1 MNHGMNGSVGDGTD
15 TVTHYFRLNLKY
27 RCRIKAPFFPRSRK
41 CGDEQN
47 RDYGLIQERGR
58 EGFSWRSCLPSFMVS
73 LLLLSLTDL
82 VSLQFLQF
90 LDFCS
95 SALTCLFLVALSK
108 QYSFNIHLSLDLCK
122 AVSELRIFL
131 RKLFKSRTKM
141 FPRCFRY
148 SIQSHTGV
156 QKEELKKK
164 KSIVGETKFVQK
176 RLRIWSCQK
185 MSSWSS
191 QVLEGIEECKCGINL
206 FIQREPREGKWSRN
220 SVSLLLFSAVMK
232 EILWCFINTVLV
244 SYPKPIA
251 LQGSMKKSAPFQ
263 PDTAHFSKSL
273 QYCLFEQLWFSD
285 NDEWESSDLNMP

>member
-1 MNHGMNGSVGDGTD
+1 MWRWTKQRLWSHSGEGEGRVFLKKLSSLIHGQLTP
-15 TVTHYFRLNLKY
+15 
-27 RCRIKAPFFPRSRK
+27 AFP
-41 CGDEQN
+41 N
-47 RDYGLIQERGR
+47 
-58 EGFSWRSCLPSFMVS
+58 WPSFTPV
-73 LLLLSLTDL
+73 LTVL
-82 VSLQFLQF
+82 RF
-90 LDFCS
+90 
-95 SALTCLFLVALSK
+95 LFLSPDLSFLSGIK
-108 QYSFNIHLSLDLCK
+108 QAIFFQYPSFTWPVQSSLWITYFSKETVQVKNQD
-122 AVSELRIFL
+122 VSQVLQIQHSKPHRSIKGRI
-131 RKLFKSRTKM
+131 
-141 FPRCFRY
+141 
-148 SIQSHTGV
+148 
-156 QKEELKKK
+156 KKK

-191 QVLEGIEECKCGINL
+191 QVLEGTEECKCGINL